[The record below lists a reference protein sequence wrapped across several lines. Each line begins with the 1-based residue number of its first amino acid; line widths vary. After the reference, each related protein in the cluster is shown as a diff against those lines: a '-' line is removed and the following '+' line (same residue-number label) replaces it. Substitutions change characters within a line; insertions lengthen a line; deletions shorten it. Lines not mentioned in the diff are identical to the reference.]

1 LKPTIHPTAEV
12 AKDARIGEDVRIW
25 HQAQVREGARVGAGC
40 VLGKGVYVDHDVVI
54 GERCKLQNYAAIF
67 HGATL
72 EDGVFVGPHA
82 VIANDRY
89 PRAVNPDGT
98 LKAEADWQ
106 VQPVLV
112 RAGASLG
119 AGSVVV
125 PGLTIGPW
133 AVVGAGAV
141 VTANVPAH
149 AIVRGNPA
157 RVAGWACDCGHPL
170 RHAGTAMWH
179 CDPCDRPY
187 HLAELEG

>member
-12 AKDARIGEDVRIW
+12 AKDASIGEDVRIW
-25 HQAQVREGARVGAGC
+25 HGAQVREGARIGAGC
-40 VLGKGVYVDHDVVI
+40 VLGKGVYIDHDVIV
-54 GERCKLQNYAAIF
+54 GERCKLQNYASVF

-72 EDGVFVGPHA
+72 EDGVFVGPHV

-98 LKAEADWQ
+98 LKSDTDWE

-112 RAGASLG
+112 QHGASLG
-119 AGSVVV
+119 AGAVIV
-125 PGLTIGPW
+125 PGLTVGPW
-133 AVVGAGAV
+133 AIVGAGAV
-141 VTANVPAH
+141 VTASVPER

-157 RVAGWACDCGHPL
+157 RVAGWACDCGRPL
-170 RHAGTAMWH
+170 RHAGTSMWH
-179 CDPCDRPY
+179 CDACDRSF